1 MKFST
6 IDIIIFSSYILGI
19 IFLGLWV
26 SRNKKGHAKDSKDYF
41 LAGRNLPWWAIGSSL
56 IAANISAEQ
65 FIGMSGSGYAIGLA
79 IASYEWMAAA
89 TLLIVAKFF
98 LPIYIK
104 KGIYTMPG
112 FLEQRYDKRVR
123 TSLAIFWTL
132 LIVFV
137 NLTTVLYLASLALGS
152 VIDIPFGWA
161 VMGLAAFAAI
171 YSLYGGMQAV
181 AWTDVIQVA
190 VLVIGGLITSLLA
203 LQFLGNGSGI
213 WHGFQKLI
221 AEAPQKFDMILN
233 ADHPNYKELPGLTVL
248 IGGMWIANLY
258 YWGCNQYII
267 QGSLAAK
274 NIGEAQKGLVFAA
287 YLKMILPL
295 IVVIPGI
302 AAFAMQADIAKP
314 DAAYPWVMNKF
325 VPIGLKGLSL
335 AALVAAAASSL
346 SAMANSVST
355 IFTMDIY
362 KAWIKENASEKN
374 LVTTGRIAAAL
385 AFIIAIFIAPLL
397 QDLSQAFQFIQKY
410 TGFVSPG
417 VFAIFLFGLFWKKTT
432 ANAALLAAIITI
444 PLSAFVDWKFPL
456 IPFLDQM
463 GICFLIISALIVAVS
478 WFQNKGAD
486 DAKAVQLTSIDFGTS
501 KAFNIG
507 AMGVII
513 LLIIL
518 YWRFW

>member
-1 MKFST
+1 M
-6 IDIIIFSSYILGI
+6 Y
-19 IFLGLWV
+19 
-26 SRNKKGHAKDSKDYF
+26 
-41 LAGRNLPWWAIGSSL
+41 
-56 IAANISAEQ
+56 
-65 FIGMSGSGYAIGLA
+65 
-79 IASYEWMAAA
+79 
-89 TLLIVAKFF
+89 
-98 LPIYIK
+98 
-104 KGIYTMPG
+104 
-112 FLEQRYDKRVR
+112 KR
-123 TSLAIFWTL
+123 
-132 LIVFV
+132 
-137 NLTTVLYLASLALGS
+137 
-152 VIDIPFGWA
+152 
-161 VMGLAAFAAI
+161 
-171 YSLYGGMQAV
+171 Q
-181 AWTDVIQVA
+181 
-190 VLVIGGLITSLLA
+190 
-203 LQFLGNGSGI
+203 
-213 WHGFQKLI
+213 
-221 AEAPQKFDMILN
+221 
-233 ADHPNYKELPGLTVL
+233 
-248 IGGMWIANLY
+248 
-258 YWGCNQYII
+258 
-267 QGSLAAK
+267 
-274 NIGEAQKGLVFAA
+274 
-287 YLKMILPL
+287 
-295 IVVIPGI
+295 
-302 AAFAMQADIAKP
+302 DIAKP

-362 KAWIKENASEKN
+362 KVWIKENATEKN
-374 LVTTGRIAAAL
+374 LVTTGRVAAAV

-478 WFQNKGAD
+478 WFQNKGTD
-486 DAKAVQLTSIDFGTS
+486 DPKAVQLTSIDFGTS